1 MEAERHTQQCTST
14 QYRFGNFELTAE
26 TRTLRC
32 RGVPVHVQP
41 KPFDVLLYLLRHR
54 GRVVSRG
61 ELLSAVWPDV
71 VVNNEALTFALHAAR
86 KAVGD
91 DGSRQQIVRTIP
103 RCGFRFIAP
112 VDEVEGSETE
122 AGAAAFFA
130 GVERGRSRRDRP
142 RFVGRAKVFSEI
154 DLVLEAA
161 AGARGR
167 ALLFSGEPGIGK
179 TRTVEQLAEV
189 ARDRGFRVLFGRC
202 IEAEGSPAFWPW
214 VQIVRSFARE
224 ELPLPLLRTLGE
236 GAPEIAR
243 MVPELREHLPNL
255 PEADGVDP
263 RAVRFLLFDSVT
275 RFLRRAAKERPLAL
289 ILDDLHCSDQP
300 SLLLFQFLAREI
312 ADVRVLMV
320 GTYRPAEL
328 HADASRSGPISIVAC
343 EEGTRTL
350 ELGGLTRPEVGDL
363 VHAVSGRVPSPTAAA
378 SLHEQTGGN
387 PLFVNQILQIF
398 QNEGRLDEIE
408 SADRLAVTLPRRVQD
423 VIAHQVKALPSG
435 CRALLQT
442 AAVIGRDFQ
451 LSELAR
457 ATDRAGEEILEL
469 LCAAV
474 VAGVVTEHESCAGM
488 YRFSHILIREA
499 LYQELS
505 LAERA
510 RLHARVGMALE
521 QLWGDGPGPQCAA
534 LAHHFYQAAAIG
546 EGERALEYGVRAGE
560 WACERAAFEEAPPHF
575 ERALEALGLI
585 APGNEGRR
593 CELLLALGD
602 AQTKAGD
609 RETARKTLSSAA
621 RLAKKVGLPDKLAT
635 AALRFAPDFLAIE
648 TGIYDPAL
656 VDLLEEALAALD
668 PSDSAV
674 RARLL
679 ARLAVALH
687 WADDSEERRRQLC
700 EEALGMA
707 ERLGD
712 PGTLA
717 YVRSGETLA
726 HYSMAHPERY
736 LDANPGGPL
745 APGDEPIALL
755 LQLLRMTS
763 LLLLG
768 RISEFDT
775 EIETFTALAEKLRQP
790 QCVWYASLLRATR
803 LQMQGR
809 YAEARE
815 WADRFLREGQRV
827 SDQNAV
833 HSFMVHAVIAAIEIG
848 DIELLVPATQE
859 MVDKFPRV
867 VGWRAGLALVYAETG
882 EAHRAQCETA
892 WLRQASAISRP
903 QRSEWFGTMG
913 SLVFSAEA
921 LRDLT
926 LASDLYDLLAPHRDH
941 LAVIGFCS
949 FCWGS
954 THHWLGILA
963 TLLERWDEAEAHF
976 EVALSVNAKV
986 GAHPWVARTEYDY
999 SRMLIAHG
1007 SSFQEV
1013 ESHLRRCVEVARK
1026 LGMQRLVQKAMNLK
1040 RQLAATSKE
1049 STATERQ

>member
-1 MEAERHTQQCTST
+1 MEAERHTQQSTST
-14 QYRFGNFELTAE
+14 QYRFGDFELAVE
-26 TRTLRC
+26 TRTLQR

-54 GRVVSRG
+54 ERVVSRG
-61 ELLSAVWPDV
+61 ELLSVVWSDV
-71 VVNNEALTFALHAAR
+71 VVNPEALTFALHAAR

-91 DGSRQQIVRTIP
+91 DGSRQQIIRTIP

-112 VDEVEGSETE
+112 VEAVETSDAE
-122 AGAAAFFA
+122 AAPPELSADA
-130 GVERGRSRRDRP
+130 EHRRSRRDRP
-142 RFVGRAKVFSEI
+142 RFVGRGEIFTEI
-154 DLVLEAA
+154 DLVLEAVT
-161 AGARGR
+161 GGRGR

-224 ELPLPLLRTLGE
+224 EHPLPLLRTLGE

-243 MVPELREHLPNL
+243 MVPELREQIPNL

-275 RFLRRAAKERPLAL
+275 RFLRRAAKERPLVL

-312 ADVRVLMV
+312 ADVGVLMV

-328 HADASRSGPISIVAC
+328 HADASRSEPISIVAC

-350 ELGGLTRPEVGDL
+350 ELGGFTRAEVGDL
-363 VHAVSGRVPSPTAAA
+363 VHAVSGRVPSPNAAA

-398 QNEGRLDEIE
+398 QNEGRLDAIE
-408 SADRLAVTLPRRVQD
+408 TADRLAVTLPRRVQD

-435 CRALLQT
+435 CRTILQT

-451 LSELAR
+451 LSEIER

-474 VAGVVTEHESCAGM
+474 VAGVVTEHESRAGM
-488 YRFSHILIREA
+488 YCFSHILIREA

-510 RLHARVGMALE
+510 RRHARVGMALE
-521 QLWGDGPGPQCAA
+521 QLWGEGPGPQCAA

-575 ERALEALGLI
+575 ERALEVLGLI

-621 RLAKKVGLPDKLAT
+621 RLARKVGLPDKLAT

-687 WADDSEERRRQLC
+687 WADDSEQRRRQLC
-700 EEALGMA
+700 DEALRMA

-712 PGTLA
+712 PGGR
-717 YVRSGETLA
+717 RSRR
-726 HYSMAHPERY
+726 P
-736 LDANPGGPL
+736 P
-745 APGDEPIALL
+745 
-755 LQLLRMTS
+755 
-763 LLLLG
+763 
-768 RISEFDT
+768 
-775 EIETFTALAEKLRQP
+775 
-790 QCVWYASLLRATR
+790 
-803 LQMQGR
+803 
-809 YAEARE
+809 
-815 WADRFLREGQRV
+815 
-827 SDQNAV
+827 
-833 HSFMVHAVIAAIEIG
+833 
-848 DIELLVPATQE
+848 
-859 MVDKFPRV
+859 
-867 VGWRAGLALVYAETG
+867 RAGGRT
-882 EAHRAQCETA
+882 HRAAASIAPNDLSSPPGQNLRIRHRNRNIHRPRRKTA
-892 WLRQASAISRP
+892 TAAMHMVCK
-903 QRSEWFGTMG
+903 FAACDAAADAG
-913 SLVFSAEA
+913 A
-921 LRDLT
+921 LR
-926 LASDLYDLLAPHRDH
+926 
-941 LAVIGFCS
+941 
-949 FCWGS
+949 
-954 THHWLGILA
+954 
-963 TLLERWDEAEAHF
+963 
-976 EVALSVNAKV
+976 
-986 GAHPWVARTEYDY
+986 
-999 SRMLIAHG
+999 G
-1007 SSFQEV
+1007 SSEM
-1013 ESHLRRCVEVARK
+1013 
-1026 LGMQRLVQKAMNLK
+1026 G
-1040 RQLAATSKE
+1040 
-1049 STATERQ
+1049 